1 MIWRRKLAAAFCLTV
16 LSLTLSMS
24 GGARAGGTL
33 RRLDANGPVTLD
45 PIQQIGAPGW
55 RIALDLFEG
64 LTAYDN
70 NGAVI
75 PGIATSWA
83 VSSDGL
89 RWTFHLRGD
98 AKWSNGDPLTSE
110 DFLYS
115 LRRCVN
121 PATASPAALDDAGM
135 IVNGEEIIAG
145 REKDVTKL
153 GVEAPDAQ
161 TLVINLRTPV
171 PYLPAQLVTLSLP
184 VNRKAIEAYGVQW
197 DRPGNIVSNGPFVLI
212 DWVAQSQIVLHRNP
226 TYHAAD
232 QVQLDEVRW
241 VAVEDTATALKLYR
255 AGELDI
261 SRLPETDLALAR
273 KNFPDDLHQAQ
284 QLAVEYLVLNM
295 RIEPF
300 ASNFKLREALALAID
315 RDVLSSRVIDPG
327 SQFPTASFVPPMG
340 AGYQPQ
346 VSDYTLIPEQDRLAT
361 ARKLM
366 IEAGYPRD
374 NPLKLTALYVN
385 DRTTKKRLLSL
396 AATWKQE
403 LGVELTL
410 QNREWQA
417 VQFALTHGD
426 FPLSWTMLTSDIAD
440 PMDFL
445 AICRSIA
452 GENQPGYYNP
462 AYDALLS
469 EAEAEVDPG
478 RRMKLLEQAEHMLLN
493 DTPLIPIDHP
503 VTLLLVSPRVTG
515 WGDNIVGV
523 HPSRYL
529 GLKFEN

>member
-1 MIWRRKLAAAFCLTV
+1 MIWRKKLTAAFCLAV
-16 LSLTLSMS
+16 LTLSMS
-24 GGARAGGTL
+24 GGAWAGGTL
-33 RRLDANGPVTLD
+33 RRLDASGPRTLD
-45 PIQQIGAPGW
+45 PLQLNGTPGW
-55 RIALDLFEG
+55 KITLDLFEG

-75 PGIATSWA
+75 PGIATAWE
-83 VSSDGL
+83 VSSDRL

-98 AKWSNGDPLTSE
+98 AKWSNGEPLTSE

-121 PATASPAALDDAGM
+121 PATASPTALDDAGM
-135 IVNGEEIIAG
+135 IVNADEIIAG

-161 TLVINLRTPV
+161 TLVIHLRTPV
-171 PYLPAQLVTLSLP
+171 PYLPSLLTTLSLP
-184 VNRKAIEAYGVQW
+184 VNRKAIETYGKQW
-197 DRPGNIVSNGPFVLI
+197 DRPGNIVSNGPFVLA
-212 DWVAQSQIVLHRNP
+212 DWVPQSQIVLRRNP

-241 VAVEDTATALKLYR
+241 VFVEDSATALKFYR

-284 QLAVEYLVLNM
+284 QLAVEFLVLNM
-295 RIEPF
+295 RTEPF

-315 RDVLSSRVIDPG
+315 RDTLTSKVVDPG
-327 SQFPTASFVPPMG
+327 GQFPTASIVPPMG

-346 VSDYTLIPEQDRLAT
+346 VPDYTLIPEQDRLAT

-366 IEAGYPRD
+366 IEAGYPPD
-374 NPLKLTALYVN
+374 NPLKLTVLYVN

-396 AATWKQE
+396 AAIWKQE

-410 QNREWQA
+410 QNRERQA
-417 VQFALTHGD
+417 VPSVLFRGD
-426 FPLSWTMLTSDIAD
+426 FQLSWDGMTSDIAD
-440 PMDFL
+440 PVDFL
-445 AICRSIA
+445 MAWRSIA
-452 GENQPGYYNP
+452 GHNAPGYHNP
-462 AYDALLS
+462 AYDALLAN
-469 EAEAEVDPG
+469 AEAEIDPG
-478 RRMKLLEQAEHMLLN
+478 RRMKLLEQAEHLLLN
-493 DTPLIPIDHP
+493 DVPLIPIDHP
-503 VTLLLVSPRVTG
+503 ASVQLVSPHVTG
-515 WGDNIVGV
+515 WNDNIVSV

-529 GLKFEN
+529 GLKIEN